1 MVHLAFSLIK
11 NHPFVDGNKRIGT
24 HIMLILLE
32 INDYVIEYR
41 QEELINII
49 MELASS
55 EKSESDL
62 LTWVRV
68 HLL

>member
-1 MVHLAFSLIK
+1 
-11 NHPFVDGNKRIGT
+11 
-24 HIMLILLE
+24 MLILLE